1 MMTRWKC
8 CSCVISKLAK
18 PKLKRLK
25 RGHKEEFEPRASRGV
40 DDMERCCF
48 SGQSNL
54 VLPKHTLWIIQM
66 LAEQRGW
73 APTTVKDRTSAK
85 RQIKGKKTKKD
96 VRRVKF
102 HHQRRGSSE
111 SSGPCRCRGGLWDP
125 SKTFKCLTPISAMT
139 FTSTWLAGGSR
150 SRIART
156 LLPLGCS
163 S

>member
-1 MMTRWKC
+1 MMTMWKC

-18 PKLKRLK
+18 PKLKRVK

-102 HHQRRGSSE
+102 HQRRGSSE
-111 SSGPCRCRGGLWDP
+111 SSGPCRCRGGL
-125 SKTFKCLTPISAMT
+125 
-139 FTSTWLAGGSR
+139 
-150 SRIART
+150 
-156 LLPLGCS
+156 
-163 S
+163 